1 MNRIPA
7 LAAALAA
14 TMIAG
19 TAQASAENRWAASIA
34 QDQAAMKPADRTI
47 SYGQDPLQKLDFWQ
61 AKGGKSPDGKDAPL
75 IIFVHGGGWQR
86 GDKSNATG
94 HWKVEHYPA
103 EGYAFASVN
112 YRLVPR
118 ATVEQQAQDV
128 ADALKALI
136 DRSDKL
142 GIDRSRIVLMGH
154 SAGAHLVALVGT
166 DERYLKKAGLSFADV
181 AGVIPIDGAA
191 YDVPAQMADAGRFM
205 LPTYRQAF
213 GTDAA
218 RQRLLSPTLQAMPP
232 DAGHFLLLHVQRRDG
247 IMQAQALA
255 EALREAGTSVEVES
269 FPGRGLRGH
278 REINQRLGDPD
289 YPATRVVDAWLKGLF
304 GN

>member
-1 MNRIPA
+1 MTRIPA

-14 TMIAG
+14 TVIAG
-19 TAQASAENRWAASIA
+19 TAQAQTDSAARERWAESVT
-34 QDQAAMKPADRTI
+34 QDQAAMKPADQTI
-47 SYGQDPLQKLDFWQ
+47 AYGRAPLQKLDFWH
-61 AKGGKSPDGKDAPL
+61 AKGANKAPL
-75 IIFVHGGGWQR
+75 IVFVHGGGWKR
-86 GDKSNATG
+86 GDKANATG

-103 EGYAFASVN
+103 EDYGFASIN

-136 DRSDKL
+136 DRSGDL
-142 GIDRSRIVLMGH
+142 GIDRDKIVLMGH

-166 DERYLKKAGLSFADV
+166 DERYLKRAGLSFADV

-191 YDVPAQMADAGRFM
+191 YDVPAQMTDGGRFM
-205 LPTYRQAF
+205 QPTYRQAF
-213 GTDAA
+213 GTDPA
-218 RQRLLSPTLQAMPP
+218 RQRLLSPTLQAQAPN
-232 DAGHFLLLHVQRRDG
+232 AGEFLLLHVQRRDG

-255 EALREAGTSVEVES
+255 EALREAGTDVQVES
-269 FPGRGLRGH
+269 FPGKGIRGH

-289 YPATRVVDAWLKGLF
+289 YPATGKVDAWLRDVF
-304 GN
+304 GD